1 MEINIKRDNLLNRMV
16 KIFVPLLLSNL
27 LNVSIYMINSIWIG
41 RLIGEN
47 GISIIANSYPI
58 TMIASSI
65 MSGPITAIAVLIS
78 QNYGADEKE
87 KVKQIMGVFY
97 IANIILGIL
106 VTLIM
111 LLLLPMLLG
120 LLHTP
125 SIILKD
131 ISIYIFLYLIGYTVN
146 FLFLTICEALRAIE
160 KTKIPMLFIAVE
172 LTINSL
178 VVPILILIGLGIA
191 GAAIGNIIATVIV
204 TVGIIVYINKN
215 EELLKINKKYLRL
228 DVIYL
233 KKILK
238 IGIPITLEL
247 WLVSA
252 LITIETYI
260 SNRSGILG
268 SATYGVVGRLEQIF
282 FVISQPLQ
290 TVSTILIGQYIG
302 KKDIESIKSILH
314 RGFELII
321 LPSAFILI
329 IVFILPKQFSKIFV
343 NSKDILDS
351 TAAYLS
357 IVGVAYVLMPA
368 RLFLNGFMI
377 GTSYTHYHFIASLI
391 ASSLEVVMIFTL
403 ILYYQIENLTALGIG
418 VVTYIAVDMILNICF
433 YYSKCWIKGY
443 D

>member
-111 LLLLPMLLG
+111 FLLLPMLLG

-215 EELLKINKKYLRL
+215 EELLKINKK
-228 DVIYL
+228 
-233 KKILK
+233 K
-238 IGIPITLEL
+238 
-247 WLVSA
+247 
-252 LITIETYI
+252 
-260 SNRSGILG
+260 
-268 SATYGVVGRLEQIF
+268 
-282 FVISQPLQ
+282 
-290 TVSTILIGQYIG
+290 
-302 KKDIESIKSILH
+302 
-314 RGFELII
+314 
-321 LPSAFILI
+321 
-329 IVFILPKQFSKIFV
+329 
-343 NSKDILDS
+343 
-351 TAAYLS
+351 
-357 IVGVAYVLMPA
+357 
-368 RLFLNGFMI
+368 
-377 GTSYTHYHFIASLI
+377 
-391 ASSLEVVMIFTL
+391 
-403 ILYYQIENLTALGIG
+403 
-418 VVTYIAVDMILNICF
+418 NI
-433 YYSKCWIKGY
+433 
-443 D
+443 